1 MVLLLGALAQ
11 PVVAQIPGLGA
22 SKILTPPQ
30 QEQLEDPL
38 GRTTPRRTITAFI
51 RAVDRD
57 DFVSAARYMQVAEN
71 QRRNTERLARDLK
84 TLVDRYLSQTL
95 TSISD
100 SPDGALD
107 DGLPIDRER
116 VGPLT
121 IGNTKTDVTLVRV
134 TDPQYGP
141 IWLISSDTLAQIPA
155 LRGAIAPTWAE
166 RVMPEPLVNRELF
179 GISVAQWLVLA
190 GALVAPLIVLRLAAG
205 VFIVLARWIFSHAAR
220 RRELEV
226 WYAGLRWPLIITLGL
241 AIHLMWLPFLGL
253 PLTFRIGYA
262 RIALVVAVIAFMW
275 LMRRLLTLGFARARS
290 MVWGKDRTSTQSL
303 MLLGERLLKALVVL
317 VAMMAILIIAGVD
330 TKTALAGLGIVGV
343 AVALGAQKTVEN
355 VLGGLLLLSDRAFAV
370 GDTCNISN
378 RVGQVEDITL
388 RSVRLRTP
396 EQSLVSIP
404 AGVLAQ
410 AGIENF
416 ASREKIPVQTTLR
429 LRYGTSVEQLRRI
442 LEDIRKLL
450 DQEPRLEKESS
461 RIRLVNFGDRAV
473 ELELFTYVL
482 TPDFPEFMAVREAL
496 LLEIAAVV
504 EAAGSGFAQPTE
516 FIYVHEVPDAD
527 APIRAASGDSSSE
540 VAKRRKLRAN

>member
-1 MVLLLGALAQ
+1 MKRLTRICRAASMVLLLGALAQ

-166 RVMPEPLVNRELF
+166 RVMPESLVNRELF

-220 RRELEV
+220 RR
-226 WYAGLRWPLIITLGL
+226 
-241 AIHLMWLPFLGL
+241 
-253 PLTFRIGYA
+253 
-262 RIALVVAVIAFMW
+262 
-275 LMRRLLTLGFARARS
+275 
-290 MVWGKDRTSTQSL
+290 
-303 MLLGERLLKALVVL
+303 
-317 VAMMAILIIAGVD
+317 
-330 TKTALAGLGIVGV
+330 
-343 AVALGAQKTVEN
+343 
-355 VLGGLLLLSDRAFAV
+355 
-370 GDTCNISN
+370 
-378 RVGQVEDITL
+378 
-388 RSVRLRTP
+388 
-396 EQSLVSIP
+396 
-404 AGVLAQ
+404 
-410 AGIENF
+410 
-416 ASREKIPVQTTLR
+416 
-429 LRYGTSVEQLRRI
+429 
-442 LEDIRKLL
+442 
-450 DQEPRLEKESS
+450 
-461 RIRLVNFGDRAV
+461 
-473 ELELFTYVL
+473 
-482 TPDFPEFMAVREAL
+482 
-496 LLEIAAVV
+496 
-504 EAAGSGFAQPTE
+504 
-516 FIYVHEVPDAD
+516 
-527 APIRAASGDSSSE
+527 
-540 VAKRRKLRAN
+540 